1 LTKRCAADTL
11 PEHGRRKA
19 RNFLPFLST
28 AAVSD
33 CTPAVYADF
42 RIMGDCSHPRLPK
55 AVSIHAV
62 RSLAFFLLFLASSA
76 RSSAAELPNPAGS
89 LPEITA
95 NENRLPG
102 GELRDR
108 VLTIPLEARTGTWYP
123 EEKDG
128 PGLLV
133 HAFGEEGEAPQ
144 IPGPLLR
151 VPEGTEIYATVR
163 NSIPNVTLEIHGLH
177 TRPGDAK
184 ETIKVAPG
192 STREVRFIAGA
203 PGTYYYWA
211 STTGAPDLGKRLSAE
226 SQLSG
231 AFVIDPKPTEQGQNG
246 AISKPPSDDRIFV
259 IGVWFILDDPEAK
272 PPRFREVLAI
282 NGRSWPHTERLTY
295 TVGDSAHWRCINA
308 SDANHPMHLHGF
320 YYRVDSV
327 GDAERDTT
335 YSEDA
340 RRTAVT
346 ELMLPGSTMSLTW
359 VPDRPGNWIFHCHV
373 LPHISP
379 ERRFWRPPV
388 RVETRSHDVTQHA
401 REGMAGL
408 VMGIYVL
415 PGPKAA
421 EPARPNVPRRELEL
435 IALSEPG
442 RYGKDAG
449 LGFAL
454 QEGNKQSP
462 ASMHI
467 PGPPI
472 ILTRGQPV
480 SVRVRNRLAEM
491 LAVHW
496 HGIELESYFD
506 GVPGVSGSGGHIM
519 LPIAP
524 GGSFVARFT
533 PPRAGTFIYHS
544 HIDDVRQLS
553 TGLYGALIV
562 LEPGQSFDPE
572 TDRIM
577 LLSVGGPANDAP
589 LLLNGG
595 AQPEPI
601 ELRGGTKYRF
611 RFINIMAANPPLVVL
626 LVSGNAPLSW
636 RAIAKDG
643 ADLPSAQATT
653 RPARQV
659 IAVGETYDFEFQ
671 PKSPGELRL
680 DIFRRAILV
689 TPESPAQAPPVVLR
703 PESHIQ
709 VPVRVREP
717 D

>member
-1 LTKRCAADTL
+1 MTKSVPMRATICVTL
-11 PEHGRRKA
+11 
-19 RNFLPFLST
+19 FWFVT
-28 AAVSD
+28 AS
-33 CTPAVYADF
+33 
-42 RIMGDCSHPRLPK
+42 
-55 AVSIHAV
+55 
-62 RSLAFFLLFLASSA
+62 
-76 RSSAAELPNPAGS
+76 PAGWADS
-89 LPEITA
+89 RQSTKLPQRDLEEILA
-95 NENRLPG
+95 NDNRSPAG
-102 GELRDR
+102 QLRSG
-108 VLTIPLEARTGTWYP
+108 VLAIVLEARTGIWYP

-128 PGLLV
+128 PGLEV
-133 HAFGEEGEAPQ
+133 QAFAEAGKALQ
-144 IPGPLLR
+144 IPGPLIR
-151 VPEGTEIYATVR
+151 VPEGTEIHATVR
-163 NSIPNVTLEIHGLH
+163 NTIPNATLVIHGLH
-177 TRPGDAK
+177 TRPGDPK
-184 ETIKVAPG
+184 DTINLPPG
-192 STREVRFIAGA
+192 STREVRFKAGS
-203 PGTYYYWA
+203 PGTYYYWG
-211 STTGAPDLGKRLSAE
+211 STAGAPDIRERLSAQ

-231 AFVIDPKPTEQGQNG
+231 AFIVDPKPAEHGRRS
-246 AISKPPSDDRIFV
+246 AADKLPSDDRIFV
-259 IGVWFILDDPEAK
+259 ITVWFILDDPEAK

-282 NGRSWPHTERLTY
+282 NGRSWPHTEPQTY
-295 TVGDSAHWRCINA
+295 TVGDSAHWRWINA
-308 SDANHPMHLHGF
+308 SFAAHPMHLHGF
-320 YYRVDSV
+320 YYWVESR
-327 GDAERDTT
+327 GDAELDTVYT
-335 YSEDA
+335 EEE
-340 RRTAVT
+340 RRRVVT
-346 ELMLPGSTMSLTW
+346 ELMLPASTMSVTW
-359 VPDRPGNWIFHCHV
+359 VAERPGNWVFHCHV

-379 ERRFWRPPV
+379 GLRFWRPPAHI
-388 RVETRSHDVTQHA
+388 EPKSHDVTQHA
-401 REGMAGL
+401 REGMSGL
-408 VMGIYVL
+408 VLGIHVL
-415 PGPKAA
+415 PGPKVAK
-421 EPARPNVPRRELEL
+421 PVRPDVPRRELEL

-472 ILTRGQPV
+472 ILTRGQPTAI
-480 SVRVRNRLAEM
+480 RVRNRLAEM

-519 LPIAP
+519 PPIAP

-553 TGLYGALIV
+553 SGLYGPLIV

-572 TDRIM
+572 TDRLM
-577 LLSVGGPANDAP
+577 LLSVGGPAFDAP
-589 LLLNGG
+589 LLLNGSM
-595 AQPEPI
+595 QPEPI
-601 ELRGGTKYRF
+601 KLWAGTKYRF
-611 RFINIMAANPPLVVL
+611 RFINIMAANPPLVVSL
-626 LVSGNAPLSW
+626 LSGDAPASW

-689 TPESPAQAPPVVLR
+689 TPESPAQAAPVMFR

-709 VPVRVREP
+709 VPVRIRER

>member
-1 LTKRCAADTL
+1 MTKVISIRATICVTLFWFVTAFPAA
-11 PEHGRRKA
+11 R
-19 RNFLPFLST
+19 
-28 AAVSD
+28 
-33 CTPAVYADF
+33 ADSSQSSKPPQKNLEE
-42 RIMGDCSHPRLPK
+42 ILANDN
-55 AVSIHAV
+55 
-62 RSLAFFLLFLASSA
+62 RS
-76 RSSAAELPNPAGS
+76 PAGQ
-89 LPEITA
+89 
-95 NENRLPG
+95 
-102 GELRDR
+102 LRNG
-108 VLTIPLEARTGTWYP
+108 VLTLVLEAGTGTWYP

-128 PGLLV
+128 PGLEV
-133 HAFGEEGEAPQ
+133 QAFAEEGKPLQ
-144 IPGPLLR
+144 IPGSLIR
-151 VPEGTEIYATVR
+151 VPEGTEIRATVR
-163 NSIPNVTLEIHGLH
+163 NDIPNATLEIHGLH
-177 TRPGDAK
+177 TRPGDSK
-184 ETIKVAPG
+184 DTIKLAPG
-192 STREVRFIAGA
+192 SVREVRFKAGS
-203 PGTYYYWA
+203 PGTYYYWG
-211 STTGAPDLGKRLSAE
+211 STTGAPDVGKRLSAE

-231 AFVIDPKPTEQGQNG
+231 AFVIDPKPAEQGQSG
-246 AISKPPSDDRIFV
+246 AIGKLPSDERIFV
-259 IGVWFILDDPEAK
+259 ISVWFVLDDPEAK

-295 TVGDSAHWRCINA
+295 TVGDSAHWRWINA
-308 SDANHPMHLHGF
+308 SDATHPMHLHGF

-340 RRTAVT
+340 RRMEVT

-379 ERRFWRPPV
+379 ERRFWRPPAH
-388 RVETRSHDVTQHA
+388 VEPASHDVTQHA

-408 VMGIYVL
+408 VLGIHVL
-415 PGPKAA
+415 PSPKAA
-421 EPARPNVPRRELEL
+421 RPVPPDGPRRELEL

-454 QEGNKQSP
+454 QEANKQSP

-480 SVRVRNRLAEM
+480 LIRVQNRLAEM

-519 LPIAP
+519 PPIAP

-553 TGLYGALIV
+553 SGLYGPLIV

-577 LLSVGGPANDAP
+577 FLSVGGPAYDAP

-595 AQPEPI
+595 THPEPI
-601 ELRGGTKYRF
+601 ELRAGTKYRF
-611 RFINIMAANPPLVVL
+611 RFINIMAANPPVAASL
-626 LVSGNAPLSW
+626 LSEDAPASW

-643 ADLPSAQATT
+643 ADLPSGQATT
-653 RPARQV
+653 RPAQQV

-671 PKSPGELRL
+671 SKSPGELRL

-689 TPESPAQAPPVVLR
+689 KPESPAQAAPVVLR
-703 PESHIQ
+703 PESRIQ
-709 VPVRVREP
+709 VVVRIR
-717 D
+717 DRD